1 MSLQWRKNIMVK
13 KILIADDEKSIR
25 ELIKRVL
32 LRKRYKIIT
41 ASNGKD
47 ALDKIYSESPDL
59 VILDIMM
66 PEMDGWQVCK
76 KIRQDP
82 LYKNLSIIMLTVKK
96 SDADQIK
103 GLNIGSDEYMTK
115 PFYPTELIFRVNK
128 ILQKQTK

>member
-1 MSLQWRKNIMVK
+1 
-13 KILIADDEKSIR
+13 
-25 ELIKRVL
+25 